1 MSRVQIFLT
10 WFNELFFKTLFFNCL
25 HEMQINLNL
34 VEAKV
39 QTFYSESSCVW
50 DANWSMLVA
59 EAELLKLSS
68 YGVW

>member
-1 MSRVQIFLT
+1 
-10 WFNELFFKTLFFNCL
+10 
-25 HEMQINLNL
+25 MQINLNL

-68 YGVW
+68 YGVWWAIETIFGSSGVVH